1 MAALRLA
8 GKIAI
13 VTGASSGLGRAIA
26 LAYAGHGT
34 RLVVCA
40 DLQENPRSG
49 VVQESV
55 PTHELI
61 RQRHGKARAVF
72 TKTDVSKSHDVEAC
86 VNEAVDRGHGR
97 LDMQVFMVLE
107 IRCYS
112 GLTCVKAWSTTL
124 VWASGIRRRGNVN
137 LRGVFLGC
145 KYACAQFLKQDLDW
159 NGRRGWIVNTASI
172 LGLVGISGGAAAYCA
187 SKGAVVNL
195 TKQVAVDYA
204 KDRIHCNAL
213 CPGFTKSA
221 MTKVLYEDEAVS
233 ADLMAMT
240 PWGEWGNVDDVAK
253 GAVFLASDDAA
264 WVTGVPLPVDGGCLA
279 GQ

>member
-1 MAALRLA
+1 MAAVPALRLA
-8 GKIAI
+8 NKVAI

-40 DLQENPRSG
+40 DLQENPHSG
-49 VVQESV
+49 VVHETV

-61 RQRHGKARAVF
+61 RQRHGRERAVF
-72 TKTDVSKSHDVEAC
+72 TKTDVSKSHDIEAC

-97 LDMQVFMVLE
+97 LDIMVNNAGLGV
-107 IRCYS
+107 S
-112 GLTCVKAWSTTL
+112 GQRTRVHATTEEAWDL
-124 VWASGIRRRGNVN
+124 MMRVN

-145 KYACAQFLKQDLDW
+145 KFACAQFLNQELDS
-159 NGRRGWIVNTASI
+159 NGRRGWIVNTASM
-172 LGLVGISGGAAAYCA
+172 LGLVGMSGGAAAYCA

-213 CPGFTKSA
+213 CPGFTKTA
-221 MTKVLYEDEAVS
+221 MTKVNYEDPAVS
-233 ADLMAMT
+233 AHMVATT
-240 PWGEWGNVDDVAK
+240 PWGEWGNVADVAK

-264 WVTGVPLPVDGGCLA
+264 WVTGVPLPVDGGYLA
-279 GQ
+279 Q

>member
-1 MAALRLA
+1 MAAVPALRLA
-8 GKIAI
+8 NKVAI

-40 DLQENPRSG
+40 DLQENPHSG
-49 VVQESV
+49 VVHETV

-61 RQRHGKARAVF
+61 RQRHGRERAVF
-72 TKTDVSKSHDVEAC
+72 TKTDVSKSHDIEAC
-86 VNEAVDRGHGR
+86 VNEAVDRGH
-97 LDMQVFMVLE
+97 V
-107 IRCYS
+107 
-112 GLTCVKAWSTTL
+112 WSTTL
-124 VWASGIRRRGNVN
+124 VWALAVNGRGRVN

-145 KYACAQFLKQDLDW
+145 KFACAQFLNQELDS
-159 NGRRGWIVNTASI
+159 NGRRGWIVNTASM
-172 LGLVGISGGAAAYCA
+172 LGLVGMSGGAAAYCA

-213 CPGFTKSA
+213 CPGFTKTA
-221 MTKVLYEDEAVS
+221 MTKVNYEDPAVS
-233 ADLMAMT
+233 AHMVATT
-240 PWGEWGNVDDVAK
+240 PWGEWGNVADVAK

-264 WVTGVPLPVDGGCLA
+264 WVTGVPLPVDGGYLA
-279 GQ
+279 Q